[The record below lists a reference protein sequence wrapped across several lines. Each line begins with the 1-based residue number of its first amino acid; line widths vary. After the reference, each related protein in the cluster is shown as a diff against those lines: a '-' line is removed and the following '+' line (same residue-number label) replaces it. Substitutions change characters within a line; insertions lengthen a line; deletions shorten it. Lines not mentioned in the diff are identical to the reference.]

1 MGKQRKWKNTDNVR
15 GAIVYVCMIYELINC
30 VRWSEQSLYAMI
42 ATNNDVSAVAS
53 LKVSL
58 HITVTRWEVKLL
70 DVSKLEKRILI
81 SCYSCQLLQWSCT
94 VTSCERAEL
103 HWESHSYSDVFMCN
117 INLICNSRYKLLLHI
132 KCCWAFILVI
142 EYYEE
147 TSATKYCAIAPP
159 VLHSF
164 TCKCWCTHWPGLSHT
179 RSAKT
184 FSLQHNMRD
193 TLHFL
198 AAK

>member
-1 MGKQRKWKNTDNVR
+1 MSEVPLFMYVWFVNWL
-15 GAIVYVCMIYELINC
+15 IVEKK
-30 VRWSEQSLYAMI
+30 RWSEKSLYAMI
-42 ATNNDVSAVAS
+42 APNNDVSAVAS

-70 DVSKLEKRILI
+70 DVSKLKKKEFDQLLCR
-81 SCYSCQLLQWSCT
+81 QLLQWSCT

-103 HWESHSYSDVFMCN
+103 HWESHSYSGVFMCN
-117 INLICNSRYKLLLHI
+117 INLICNSRYKLLLYI
-132 KCCWAFILVI
+132 KCCWGFILVI
-142 EYYEE
+142 EYYKE

-164 TCKCWCTHWPGLSHT
+164 TCKYRCTHWPGLSHT

-184 FSLQHNMRD
+184 FSLQHNTRD